1 MVVIVLLYY
10 YTSIVLVVIV
20 HYTSNIT
27 IIINYIPVCFVTT
40 TYRIVLMTTINILAP
55 TPISSPISSLIMSVA
70 INTINQTNYKK
81 IIIQK
86 LFRRQ

>member
-20 HYTSNIT
+20 LLYYYT